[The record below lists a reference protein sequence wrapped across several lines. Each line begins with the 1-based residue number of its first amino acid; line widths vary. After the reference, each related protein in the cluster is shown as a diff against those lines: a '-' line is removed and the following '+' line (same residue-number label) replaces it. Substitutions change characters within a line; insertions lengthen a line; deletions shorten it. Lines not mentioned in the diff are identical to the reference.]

1 MPIPQLTTMKTAIRF
16 LVVSIFLATV
26 SSVSAAV
33 ETSAPM
39 SPTLQGRTGSTQVI
53 VSHKNVLSAS
63 ELAKYQQLEQAA
75 KAKTEKQSAGEG
87 MDKSTMIIIAV
98 VAVVVV
104 VAVASGG
111 GGGMG
116 RGY

>member
-1 MPIPQLTTMKTAIRF
+1 MKTAIRF

>member
-1 MPIPQLTTMKTAIRF
+1 MKTIIRF
-16 LVVSIFLATV
+16 LVVSVFLATV

-33 ETSAPM
+33 ETSAPG

-53 VSHKNVLSAS
+53 ISHQNALSAT

-111 GGGMG
+111 GHGAGAPGG
-116 RGY
+116 Y